1 MIRFFRSIR
10 YNISNEAKTKKYF
23 KYALGEIILLVIGI
37 LIALQ
42 INTWNEIRKENI
54 EEEKILNQLEDEYLY
69 NKEELNRN
77 IQKIDALI
85 SVSDSLLRLFNDTNK
100 KIDEEIA
107 NRLLK
112 KMGRYSSFDP
122 SNGALDNLIG
132 SGKLK
137 LLKNENLRI
146 KLSKWYGELKDVK
159 EDEVRLMKFG
169 DENLNPIRLK
179 IVNFSPTSKFNRIQD
194 AYFMD
199 PEFENIIFYIQK
211 TSKYIRDT
219 NYSMLSKEI
228 DGILE
233 EIKK

>member
-1 MIRFFRSIR
+1 MFHFFRSLGYKIV
-10 YNISNEAKTKKYF
+10 NEGKGKSYL
-23 KYALGEIILLVIGI
+23 KYAIGEIFLVVVGI

-42 INTWNEIRKENI
+42 INTWNDVRKENI
-54 EEEKILNQLEDEYLY
+54 EERKLLNQLEDEYLY

-85 SVSDSLLRLFNDTNK
+85 SVSDSLLRLFNDTSK
-100 KIDEEIA
+100 KIDEEMA
-107 NRLLK
+107 DRLLK

-146 KLSKWYGELKDVK
+146 KLSKWYGELEDVK

-169 DENLNPIRLK
+169 DEYLNPIRLK
-179 IVNFSPTSKFNRIQD
+179 IVNFSPSSKFNRNQD
-194 AYFMD
+194 DYFKD

-211 TSKYIRDT
+211 TAKYIRDT
-219 NYSMLSKEI
+219 NYSMLGREI